1 MEDSEYLQMIRARG
15 GFEGTSVTLVS
26 VPQQQTLSRGGGLG
40 YHVQPSSQEKPG
52 GGPLTPSSSKEQSGG
67 GTSGYPTLGHE
78 DLVKQLQFK
87 ISSLEYKLMCSYA
100 DTENFRL
107 ELDERT
113 KAFEGLN
120 KKCIKLEEDLQ
131 FTQKCAKLEGKIARN
146 KAKCANEKILELE
159 EAVRGLEGD
168 KESLEESV
176 QKQET
181 ELAIHRSLIARS
193 RGTFQMIVEA
203 AKENCKQIDSFVPG
217 LSEKG
222 CITSEG
228 SVASTTREEICS
240 KNTDSTDL
248 AFYMKSPRS
257 SWRSSMSY
265 NSGNGS
271 GAWRVSNVYDGF
283 DSKGD
288 ISPPPPAAFL
298 DAIRSLTLED
308 IEELE
313 RMYMERDKDV
323 NPN

>member
-1 MEDSEYLQMIRARG
+1 MIGARG
-15 GFEGTSVTLVS
+15 GFQETSVALVS
-26 VPQQQTLSRGGGLG
+26 VPQQQTMSRGAGLG
-40 YHVQPSSQEKPG
+40 YHAPPSLQEKPG
-52 GGPLTPSSSKEQSGG
+52 GGPLTPSPSTEQSGG

-78 DLVKQLQFK
+78 DLVKQLQYK
-87 ISSLEYKLMCSYA
+87 IASLEFKLMCSYA

-107 ELDERT
+107 ELDKRT

-120 KKCIKLEEDLQ
+120 ERYIKLEEDLQ
-131 FTQKCAKLEGKIARN
+131 FSKQCVKLEGKIARN
-146 KAKCANEKILELE
+146 KAKCANEKIMELE
-159 EAVRGLEGD
+159 EAVRVLEGD

-193 RGTFQMIVEA
+193 RGTFQMIVQA
-203 AKENCKQIDSFVPG
+203 ARENCKQIDSFVPG

-222 CITSEG
+222 CI
-228 SVASTTREEICS
+228 STTREEIGS
-240 KNTDSTDL
+240 ENTDSTDL
-248 AFYMKSPRS
+248 AHYMKSPRS

-313 RMYMERDKDV
+313 RMDMEKDKDV
-323 NPN
+323 NAN